1 MEPTK
6 FMIRERTSLPL
17 MLYGVYVYL
26 CSNSLRRASRILEPM
41 MERSHEAIRQWVQ
54 RLAPVCDGFDVDRRL
69 VSSIFVDETMIKVK
83 GRQAWLWVAFEP
95 GLRAFLAFR
104 VSYHPQSIP
113 DAYLFLKEL
122 RSRYGRKPIWTD
134 GGAWYPEA
142 CRWARLEHRV
152 YGQELKNLVERMN
165 QVRQGQGRVLRR
177 PAPLHEGGLRQ
188 GARQQLG
195 QGVQVLP
202 QPREGERGDRES
214 AHGVRRPARVS
225 EIHRS
230 SQQGGLNLTAPTLA
244 SLLQPLSIRL
254 SHRRSPDG
262 R

>member
-165 QVRQGQGRVLRR
+165 QYVKDRVECFDDLFPCMKEGCDKEHVNNWVRVFRFFHNHVRVNGEIGRAPMEYDDRPEYQRFIDLLSKEVL
-177 PAPLHEGGLRQ
+177 
-188 GARQQLG
+188 
-195 QGVQVLP
+195 
-202 QPREGERGDRES
+202 
-214 AHGVRRPARVS
+214 
-225 EIHRS
+225 
-230 SQQGGLNLTAPTLA
+230 T
-244 SLLQPLSIRL
+244 
-254 SHRRSPDG
+254 
-262 R
+262 